1 MGAALAAMPGHVWD
15 AWLLNRFPGR
25 TLEELDGVD
34 VLRLLRAVR
43 VSEIDRV
50 EALRK
55 MALDSD
61 ASKHLERQDW
71 IAIRRHDRLLAHYG
85 IASEDD
91 GSE

>member
-1 MGAALAAMPGHVWD
+1 MWD

-25 TLEELDGVD
+25 TLEELDNVD

-55 MALDSD
+55 MAMEKDGNRRLDR
-61 ASKHLERQDW
+61 ADW
-71 IAIRRHDRLLAHYG
+71 VAIRRHDRL
-85 IASEDD
+85 IRQKEND
-91 GSE
+91 GSQ

>member
-1 MGAALAAMPGHVWD
+1 MWD

-25 TLEELDGVD
+25 TLEELDNVD

-43 VSEIDRV
+43 VLEIDRV

-55 MALDSD
+55 VALDRD
-61 ASKHLERQDW
+61 ASKHLDKADW
-71 IAIRRHDRLLAHYG
+71 IAIRRHDRLLAQYG
-85 IASEDD
+85 IVSEED